1 MIRGVRG
8 AVCAIDNTREAI
20 FDATRQL
27 VEEMITANEIVAE
40 DVASIFFTTSPD
52 LNADFPAHVLRKM
65 GYLQIPLMCAT
76 EIDVPGGIP
85 RTIRA
90 LIHLN
95 TEKKQSEIRH
105 IYVGEASRLRPDLNG
120 GNE

>member
-8 AVCAIDNTREAI
+8 AICATENSREAI
-20 FDATRQL
+20 FDATRRL
-27 VEEMITANEIVAE
+27 IVRMLSANEIE
-40 DVASIFFTTSPD
+40 TENIASIFFTTSPD
-52 LNADFPAHVLRKM
+52 LNADYPAYVLREM

-76 EIDVPGGIP
+76 EIDVPGGLP
-85 RTIRA
+85 RVIRV

-95 TEKKQSEIRH
+95 TDKRQSEIRH
-105 IYVGEASRLRPDLNG
+105 LYLGEAARLRPDLNG

>member
-8 AVCAIDNTREAI
+8 AICATENSREAI
-20 FDATRQL
+20 FDATRRL
-27 VEEMITANEIVAE
+27 IVRMLSANEIE
-40 DVASIFFTTSPD
+40 TENIASIFFTTSPD
-52 LNADFPAHVLRKM
+52 LNADYPAYVLREM

-76 EIDVPGGIP
+76 EIDVPGGLP
-85 RTIRA
+85 RVIRV

-95 TEKKQSEIRH
+95 TDKKQSEIRH
-105 IYVGEASRLRPDLNG
+105 LYLGEAARMRPDLNG

>member
-8 AVCAIDNTREAI
+8 AICATENSREAI
-20 FDATRQL
+20 FDATRRL
-27 VEEMITANEIVAE
+27 ILRMLSANEIE
-40 DVASIFFTTSPD
+40 TENIASIFFTTSPD
-52 LNADFPAHVLRKM
+52 LNADYPAYVLREM

-76 EIDVPGGIP
+76 EIDVPGGLP
-85 RTIRA
+85 RVIRV

-95 TEKKQSEIRH
+95 TDKRQSEIRH
-105 IYVGEASRLRPDLNG
+105 LYLGEAARLRPDLNG

>member
-8 AVCAIDNTREAI
+8 AVCASENTPVAI
-20 FDATRQL
+20 FEATRQL
-27 VEEMITANEIVAE
+27 IAEMIAANDIVA
-40 DVASIFFTTSPD
+40 DDIASIFFTTSPD

-76 EIDVPGGIP
+76 EIDVPGGLP
-85 RTIRA
+85 RTIRV

-120 GNE
+120 EKE

>member
-8 AVCAIDNTREAI
+8 AICATENSREAI
-20 FDATRQL
+20 FDATRRL
-27 VEEMITANEIVAE
+27 ILRMLSANEIE
-40 DVASIFFTTSPD
+40 TENIASIFFTTSPD
-52 LNADFPAHVLRKM
+52 LNADYPAYVLREM

-76 EIDVPGGIP
+76 EIDVPGGLP
-85 RTIRA
+85 RVIRV

-95 TEKKQSEIRH
+95 TDKKQSEIRH
-105 IYVGEASRLRPDLNG
+105 LYLGEAARMRPDLNG